1 MHNET
6 ERGNEEV
13 VAVPKEINKTASSS
27 SSDEPAKP
35 ADKPAVKAASPAKP
49 AAKAASPAKPASSS
63 SSLDSD
69 EPAKPVAVA
78 KAASNSS
85 SSDPDEAA
93 KPVAN
98 ASFRLARASAAVAK
112 AASSSSS
119 SDSDEPDKSAAAPA
133 TGRDDQSWRNQKL
146 KKLESKQYP
155 QLISI
160 EGVFRGL
167 AGGC

>member
-78 KAASNSS
+78 KLR
-85 SSDPDEAA
+85 P
-93 KPVAN
+93 
-98 ASFRLARASAAVAK
+98 RLIQ
-112 AASSSSS
+112 
-119 SDSDEPDKSAAAPA
+119 APPTPMRLRSPSPMQA
-133 TGRDDQSWRNQKL
+133 LG
-146 KKLESKQYP
+146 
-155 QLISI
+155 
-160 EGVFRGL
+160 
-167 AGGC
+167 